1 MSSLGFERARER
13 SGSGG
18 RKTPLFDVH
27 AADGS
32 RLYSV
37 VVGEPTT
44 RACPKAVLFEFDNVL
59 YDATAWQRWLSQALR
74 RMQVPGDY
82 DSFLARWEQT
92 GQSDIRSGR
101 RSFAEA
107 FPGFLRECG
116 LSAGQA
122 SEIEA
127 ASQPRRKRFLAEIRP
142 LPHVRPTLDRLAE
155 HGLTLGLLADSEF
168 GVAEIEQQLKRL
180 GLAACFSLVLS
191 SVELGVTKADSDG
204 YSAALKQLGLAAERV
219 AFVGNHSD
227 HLAAAARLGMSTIA
241 FNYDDRATADIYLSR
256 FDELARFLK
265 HWPLG
270 A

>member
-1 MSSLGFERARER
+1 MSTVGVERARER
-13 SGSGG
+13 SGPGG
-18 RKTPLFDVH
+18 RSAPPFDVH

-44 RACPKAVLFEFDNVL
+44 RNRPQAVLFEFDNIL

-74 RMQVPGDY
+74 RMQVAGDY
-82 DSFLARWEQT
+82 DTFLARWEQT
-92 GQSDIRSGR
+92 GQREIRSGR
-101 RSFAEA
+101 RLFSDA
-107 FPGFLRECG
+107 FSQFLRECG
-116 LSAGQA
+116 LSVGQA

-142 LPHVRPTLDRLAE
+142 LPQVRSTLDRLAE
-155 HGLTLGLLADSEF
+155 QGLTLGLLADSEF
-168 GVAEIEQQLKRL
+168 GAAEIEQQLKRL

-191 SVELGVTKADSDG
+191 SAELGVTKADSDG
-204 YSAALKQLGLAAERV
+204 YTAALQQLGLAAERV

-227 HLAAAARLGMSTIA
+227 HLSAAARLGMSTIA

-270 A
+270 S